1 MKNKRYILPFLIIIL
16 LEIIYSP
23 LHAQQKND
31 THRANFSGEWKSK
44 EPITMGGNIVCAY
57 IVGDRMN
64 AKSMKI
70 TQQADFLNIA
80 TPNSTN
86 GKKFS
91 GNQEQLAFDGK
102 ETEMKQGDGIGKKF
116 TVKWSDDGQNITI
129 NTVVHMKE
137 VIHYVQEVWNLSKDT
152 KTITVQANAKSNV
165 WGETRSWKTVF
176 DKTN

>member
-1 MKNKRYILPFLIIIL
+1 MIIL
-16 LEIIYSP
+16 LTVVFYFTVE
-23 LHAQQKND
+23 AQQKNV

-64 AKSMKI
+64 AKTMKI
-70 TQQADFLNIA
+70 TQQADFLNIT
-80 TPNSTN
+80 TPNSNNST
-86 GKKFS
+86 KFS
-91 GNQEQLAFDGK
+91 SNQEKLAFDGK

-137 VIHYVQEVWNLSKDT
+137 VIHYVQEVWNLSKDS

>member
-1 MKNKRYILPFLIIIL
+1 MIIL
-16 LEIIYSP
+16 LTVVFYFTVE
-23 LHAQQKND
+23 AQQKNV

-86 GKKFS
+86 SKKFS

-116 TVKWSDDGQNITI
+116 SVKWSDDGQNITI

-176 DKTN
+176 YKTN

>member
-1 MKNKRYILPFLIIIL
+1 MKNKRCVFPCTIIL
-16 LEIIYSP
+16 LTVVFYFTVE
-23 LHAQQKND
+23 AQQKNV

-44 EPITMGGNIVCAY
+44 EPITMGGNIVCAF

-64 AKSMKI
+64 AKTMKI
-70 TQQADFLNIA
+70 TQQADFLNIE

-86 GKKFS
+86 STKFS
-91 GNQEQLAFDGK
+91 SNQEQLAFDGK

-137 VIHYVQEVWNLSKDT
+137 VIHYVQEVWNLSTDA

-165 WGETRSWKTVF
+165 WGETRSWKSVF
-176 DKTN
+176 YKTN

>member
-1 MKNKRYILPFLIIIL
+1 MKNKRCVLSCMIIL
-16 LEIIYSP
+16 LTVVFYFTVE
-23 LHAQQKND
+23 AQQKNV

-64 AKSMKI
+64 AKTMKI
-70 TQQADFLNIA
+70 TQQADFLNIT
-80 TPNSTN
+80 TPNSNNST
-86 GKKFS
+86 KFS
-91 GNQEQLAFDGK
+91 SNQEKLAFDGK

-137 VIHYVQEVWNLSKDT
+137 VIHYVQEVWNLSKDS